1 MLKYFWRSVAAEQ
14 GFTFVELLAAL
25 LLLGILV
32 ALAIPSYFGAENN
45 ARSKVDQSNV
55 SAINAALALYKFTNN
70 GACPPDQTTFSGA
83 TFLGNTTYFPDG
95 APVDPWCGSGASGV
109 TCTSATASAPYTNSF
124 NASICRVQMIYGG
137 GAINHTTIPPAG
149 H

>member
-1 MLKYFWRSVAAEQ
+1 MKSLLRAVSAER

-55 SAINAALALYKFTNN
+55 SAINAALALYKFQNS
-70 GACPPDQTTFSGA
+70 GACPPDQPTFSGTA
-83 TFLGNTTYFPDG
+83 FLQNSTYFPDG
-95 APVDPWCGSGASGV
+95 APADPWCGSGAAGV
-109 TCTSATASAPYTNSF
+109 TCTSASPSVPYTNSY

-137 GAINHTTIPPAG
+137 GTINHTTIPPAG

>member
-1 MLKYFWRSVAAEQ
+1 MNCLRRHVLDER

-32 ALAIPSYFGAENN
+32 ALAIPQYFGAEGT
-45 ARSKVDQSNV
+45 AKSKVDQNNV

-70 GACPPDQTTFSGA
+70 GACPPDQATFAGA
-83 TFLGNTTYFPDG
+83 NFLGNTTYFPDG
-95 APVDPWCGSGASGV
+95 TPADPYCGGSGI
-109 TCTSATASAPYTNSF
+109 TCTAGSSLPYQNSY
-124 NASICRVQMIYGG
+124 NASICRVQMIYSTV
-137 GAINHTTIPPAG
+137 NHTTGAG

>member
-1 MLKYFWRSVAAEQ
+1 MNIFRQQMSGEH

-32 ALAIPSYFGAENN
+32 ALAIPQYFGAEGT
-45 ARSKVDQSNV
+45 AKSKVDQSNV
-55 SAINAALALYKFTNN
+55 GAINAALALYKFQNN
-70 GACPPDQTTFSGA
+70 GACPPDPTTFAGP

-95 APVDPWCGSGASGV
+95 APADPYCGGTGIN
-109 TCTSATASAPYTNSF
+109 CTAGSSLPYQNSYNF
-124 NASICRVQMIYGG
+124 AICRVQMIYGSV
-137 GAINHTTIPPAG
+137 NHTTGAG

>member
-1 MLKYFWRSVAAEQ
+1 MNTLRRHVSNER

-32 ALAIPSYFGAENN
+32 ALAIPQYFGAEGT
-45 ARSKVDQSNV
+45 AKSKVDQSNV
-55 SAINAALALYKFTNN
+55 GAINAALALYKFTNN
-70 GACPPDQTTFSGA
+70 GACPPDQATFAGA

-95 APVDPWCGSGASGV
+95 LPVDPYCGGTGIICASG
-109 TCTSATASAPYTNSF
+109 SSLPYQNSY
-124 NASICRVQMIYGG
+124 NASLCRVQMIYGG
-137 GAINHTTIPPAG
+137 TINHSTGAG

>member
-1 MLKYFWRSVAAEQ
+1 MKSLRRYSSDER

-32 ALAIPSYFGAENN
+32 AIAIPQYFGAEST
-45 ARSKVDQSNV
+45 AKSKVDQSNV
-55 SAINAALALYKFTNN
+55 SAINAALALYKFQFN
-70 GACPPDQTTFSGA
+70 GACPPDQPTFAGA

-95 APVDPWCGSGASGV
+95 TPVDPYCGGTGV
-109 TCTSATASAPYTNSF
+109 TCTAGSSSPYQNSY
-124 NASICRVQMIYGG
+124 NASICRVQMIYGTV
-137 GAINHTTIPPAG
+137 NHTTGAG

>member
-1 MLKYFWRSVAAEQ
+1 MNTFRRHGSNER

-32 ALAIPSYFGAENN
+32 ALAIPQYFGAEGT
-45 ARSKVDQSNV
+45 AKSKVDQSNIG
-55 SAINAALALYKFTNN
+55 AINAALALYKFNNN
-70 GACPPDQTTFSGA
+70 GGCPVDQPTFAGA

-95 APVDPWCGSGASGV
+95 APVDPYCGGTGI
-109 TCTSATASAPYTNSF
+109 TCATGSSLPYQNSY
-124 NASICRVQMIYGG
+124 NASLCRVQMIYGS
-137 GAINHTTIPPAG
+137 IDHTTGAG